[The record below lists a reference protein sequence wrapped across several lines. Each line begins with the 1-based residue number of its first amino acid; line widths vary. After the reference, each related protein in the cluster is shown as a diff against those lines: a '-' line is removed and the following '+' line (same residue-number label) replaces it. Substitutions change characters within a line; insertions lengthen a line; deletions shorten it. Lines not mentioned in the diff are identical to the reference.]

1 MRPTSSHVSI
11 YACSSV
17 YLQFRTLQHT
27 HMACANVIYK
37 PVPIR
42 GLVKT
47 QTHACLSPHT
57 LMHACMHACMY
68 TCMSTRSRMRTYMH
82 IDIDIYVFQIYI
94 YIDVCMY
101 VCMHACI

>member
-57 LMHACMHACMY
+57 LMHACMHACMHV
-68 TCMSTRSRMRTYMH
+68 YMH
-82 IDIDIYVFQIYI
+82 EHTLAHAYV
-94 YIDVCMY
+94 
-101 VCMHACI
+101 HAH